1 MSYKKDLENAKN
13 YLDCQTAYEKE
24 CAKRYKKYVKE
35 EGEDSAFTHMVA
47 IGFSLWFD
55 AQMRL
60 RELGIYGKDIVSKY

>member
-1 MSYKKDLENAKN
+1 MQN
-13 YLDCQTAYEKE
+13 
-24 CAKRYKKYVKE
+24 VKE